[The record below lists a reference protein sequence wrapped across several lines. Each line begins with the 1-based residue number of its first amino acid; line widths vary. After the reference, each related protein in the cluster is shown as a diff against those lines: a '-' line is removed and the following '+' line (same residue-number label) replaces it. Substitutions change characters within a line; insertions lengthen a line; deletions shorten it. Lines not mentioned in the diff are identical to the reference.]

1 MPTYT
6 DQTGSKIDIPAVP
19 RRIISLVPSQ
29 TEFLYALGL
38 EAEVIGITKFCIHPN
53 SWFQHKTRIGGT
65 KDLHIYQII
74 ALAPDLIIANKEE
87 NTAAQVLQLAEIFP
101 VYTSD
106 IANLPDA
113 LGMMAAIGQI
123 TAKQE
128 QATVIC
134 SAIQAAFD
142 QLKPPPTSAA
152 PRTAYLIWKDPYM
165 TVGGDTFIHDMLT
178 RSGFKNIFGTHSR
191 YPEITL
197 EELKAAAVEL
207 LLLSSEPYPFQEKHI
222 KTLQAELPGTR
233 IMLADGEYF
242 SWYGSRLLGAP
253 AYFTGII
260 EQFSNKQACQ

>member
-1 MPTYT
+1 MPIYT
-6 DQTGSKIDIPAVP
+6 DQTGRNIDIPAVP

-29 TEFLYALGL
+29 TEFLYEIGL

-53 SWFQHKTRIGGT
+53 TWFQHKTRIGGT
-65 KDLHIYQII
+65 KDLHIDKII

-87 NTAAQVLQLAEIFP
+87 NTALQVLQLAEIFP

-113 LGMMAAIGQI
+113 LNMMATIGLI

-134 SAIQAAFD
+134 TAIQAAFEV
-142 QLKPPPTSAA
+142 LKTSLVSAA

-178 RSGFKNIFGTHSR
+178 RSGCNNIFSLHSR

-197 EELKAAAVEL
+197 QELKAAGVEL
-207 LLLSSEPYPFQEKHI
+207 LLLSSEPYPFREKHI

-253 AYFTGII
+253 AYFAGIM
-260 EQFSNKQACQ
+260 EMFSNTKACQ

>member
-6 DQTGSKIDIPAVP
+6 DQTGRKIDIPAIP

-29 TEFLYALGL
+29 TEFLYDLGL
-38 EAEVIGITKFCIHPN
+38 EAEVIGITKFCIHPK
-53 SWFQHKTRIGGT
+53 SWFQQKTRIGGT
-65 KDLHIYQII
+65 KDLHIDQIH

-101 VYTSD
+101 VYTSN

-113 LGMMAAIGQI
+113 LGMMATIGLI

-128 QATVIC
+128 QAAVIC
-134 SAIQAAFD
+134 NAIQAAFA
-142 QLKPPPTSAA
+142 QLKPLPASTA

-178 RSGFKNIFGTHSR
+178 RSGFNNIFSPKSR

-197 EELKAAAVEL
+197 QELKAAGVKL
-207 LLLSSEPYPFQEKHI
+207 LLLSSEPYPFREKHI

-253 AYFTGII
+253 KYFTGIM
-260 EQFSNKQACQ
+260 EQFSNNQACQ